1 MKLELLDLLS
11 KAAGI
16 GGICVGIFFIIISKT
31 LKIQFLKLF
40 PVKTAAIMVI
50 FTVTLTW
57 SVAVL
62 GLLVWINSD
71 MKTYKVVS
79 NDSGIGPSVKSSAS
93 VESRDTTWLDDQNPK
108 DEEKKVDANSNLNI
122 KHGYKSNNYI
132 KSKTEVESEKKE
144 TENEKYQKTR
154 AQTMASSISI
164 SFLNVSFTIIFLLFL
179 IWVFFIG
186 SCFYYNRHFVLEIKK

>member
-16 GGICVGIFFIIISKT
+16 GGICVGIFFIIVSKT

-71 MKTYKVVS
+71 MKTYKIVS
-79 NDSGIGPSVKSSAS
+79 NDSGAGPGVNSTTS
-93 VESRDTTWLDDQNPK
+93 VESRATTYVDAQNPK
-108 DEEKKVDANSNLNI
+108 DEEKKVDASSKLKQNT
-122 KHGYKSNNYI
+122 GYKSTNI
-132 KSKTEVESEKKE
+132 VKSKTEVESEEKE
-144 TENEKYQKTR
+144 TENETYQKTKV
-154 AQTMASSISI
+154 QTMASSISI
-164 SFLNVSFTIIFLLFL
+164 SFLNASFTIIFAMFL
-179 IWVFFIG
+179 IWIFFIT
-186 SCFYYNRHFVLEIKK
+186 SCFYYNKHFVSEIKK